1 MERCR
6 AFQGVHGCDALV
18 VQVADLESNGDVML
32 AVMHKRE
39 WGGKL
44 ATACARHVLG
54 ADAPEEMDF
63 AEMSQK
69 ATADVSPNHH
79 ATVTK
84 AAGNSVRSVS
94 SRRPQRAAALASSS
108 RIDSSIAYAK

>member
-1 MERCR
+1 MLCGAR
-6 AFQGVHGCDALV
+6 FG
-18 VQVADLESNGDVML
+18 QVADLESNGDVML

-69 ATADVSPNHH
+69 ATADGSADDGAVTFR
-79 ATVTK
+79 ATLCEQK
-84 AAGNSVRSVS
+84 GQPCFGDR
-94 SRRPQRAAALASSS
+94 
-108 RIDSSIAYAK
+108 